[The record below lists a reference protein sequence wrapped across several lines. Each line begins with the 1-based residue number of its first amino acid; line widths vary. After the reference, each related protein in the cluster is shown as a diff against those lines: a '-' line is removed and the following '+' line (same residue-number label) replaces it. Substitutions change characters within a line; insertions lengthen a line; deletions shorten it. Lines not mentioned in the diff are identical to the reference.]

1 MKVAYVDTS
10 CLVAIAFAERGA
22 STLSRRMAQFD
33 QLLAA
38 NLLDA
43 EIRSVFAREQ
53 VVADARMLPALSR
66 IIPDRLLDDEIDR
79 VLAAG
84 HVRGAGCWHLAV
96 ALYLAP
102 APGTITFLTLD
113 GRQRTVARKLGF
125 RLAPE

>member
-53 VVADARMLPALSR
+53 VVADARMLPA
-66 IIPDRLLDDEIDR
+66 
-79 VLAAG
+79 
-84 HVRGAGCWHLAV
+84 
-96 ALYLAP
+96 
-102 APGTITFLTLD
+102 
-113 GRQRTVARKLGF
+113 
-125 RLAPE
+125 

>member
-1 MKVAYVDTS
+1 
-10 CLVAIAFAERGA
+10 
-22 STLSRRMAQFD
+22 MAQFD

-66 IIPDRLLDDEIDR
+66 VIPDRLLDDEIDR

-84 HVRGAGCWHLAV
+84 HVRGPDCWHLAV
-96 ALYLAP
+96 ALYVAP
-102 APGTITFLTLD
+102 APDTITFLTLD
-113 GRQRTVARKLGF
+113 SRQRTVARKLGF

>member
-66 IIPDRLLDDEIDR
+66 VIPDRLLDDQEEFAVWAR
-79 VLAAG
+79 KAQTAA
-84 HVRGAGCWHLAV
+84 
-96 ALYLAP
+96 LAP
-102 APGTITFLTLD
+102 KAP
-113 GRQRTVARKLGF
+113 RKKS
-125 RLAPE
+125 RPRKA